1 MNDRQLSD
9 RVAALLVAVLML
21 LIAFGSGWVL
31 LVASV
36 LALAVGVLLFR
47 KSLRKGGALVAAVGF
62 LTALVIAVVILVQ
75 GGG

>member
-36 LALAVGVLLFR
+36 LALAVGVLFFR
-47 KSLRKGGALVAAVGF
+47 KSLRKGGALVATVAI
-62 LTALVIAVVILVQ
+62 LDALVIAVVILVQ
-75 GGG
+75 GGR

>member
-47 KSLRKGGALVAAVGF
+47 KSLRKGGALVAAVAI
-62 LTALVIAVVILVQ
+62 LDALVIAVVILVQ
-75 GGG
+75 GGR

>member
-47 KSLRKGGALVAAVGF
+47 KSLRKGGALVATVGF
-62 LTALVIAVVILVQ
+62 LAALVIAVVILVQ
-75 GGG
+75 GGR

>member
-47 KSLRKGGALVAAVGF
+47 KSLRKGGALVATVAI
-62 LTALVIAVVILVQ
+62 LDALVIAVVILVQ
-75 GGG
+75 GGR